1 MSMLEANISAPA
13 TVGRRI
19 RNARKAKGWTLD
31 QLAQALDIS
40 RVSVWGWENG
50 KTHPR
55 PSRLADV
62 AAALDLPVEQLVD
75 DHLPAQRPVAHPS
88 DLVLECQMRIAEG
101 LGVQPKDVEI
111 KVSFGGTATGDGT
124 AGIPGGEAFL
134 AKGASLLGWQKRLEA
149 EIARLRESGHA
160 DDDPAIAELKL
171 QCGALAEQI
180 ARLIDDFRAG
190 GDRAN

>member
-1 MSMLEANISAPA
+1 MNMLPEVKILSQA

-31 QLAQALDIS
+31 QLANALDIS

-62 AAALDLPVEQLVD
+62 AAALDLPVHQLVD
-75 DHLPAQRPVAHPS
+75 DETLVEQPTGHPS
-88 DLVLECQMRIAEG
+88 NLVLECQMRIAEG

-111 KVSFGGTATGDGT
+111 KVSFGGTGAGDVASQT
-124 AGIPGGEAFL
+124 APAGEAFL
-134 AKGASLLGWQKRLEA
+134 SKGGSLREWQVRLES
-149 EIARLRESGHA
+149 EIARLRNDRRG
-160 DDDPAIAELKL
+160 DDDPAVVELSL
-171 QCGALAEQI
+171 QCSALADRI
-180 ARLIDDFRAG
+180 ARLIEEFRAG
-190 GDRAN
+190 R